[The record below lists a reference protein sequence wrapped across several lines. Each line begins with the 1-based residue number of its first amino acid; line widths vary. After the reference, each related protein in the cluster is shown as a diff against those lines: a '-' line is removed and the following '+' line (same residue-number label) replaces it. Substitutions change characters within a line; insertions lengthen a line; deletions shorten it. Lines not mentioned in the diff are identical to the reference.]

1 MHKAFY
7 IWDTLDKKFMVN
19 VMGKAS
25 NLKPRM
31 AYAIDNEN
39 KNYLEEWADEEGRS
53 VANLVERL
61 LLDAIAK
68 KKEVSTEKAGRSGK
82 SGSGHKT

>member
-1 MHKAFY
+1 MHKAFS

-19 VMGKAS
+19 IMGKAS

-39 KNYLEEWADEEGRS
+39 KDYLEQWADEEGRS

-68 KKEVSTEKAGRSGK
+68 KKEVSTEQVERRGK
-82 SGSGHKT
+82 SGSNRKK